1 MPLNQILFHCRT
13 VAIRRIGCKTARHSR
28 AVFPLSCSHCSVLP
42 QFFLSA
48 QHKSSRLLEWS
59 ETQTKILR
67 LHQASDFILDNCSSW
82 LTNLCC
88 LVSWQWSHELYSG
101 NDTNEASWQKEKGI
115 LAVQIFSSFLWNVGA
130 EVKSPFVL
138 CCSYDCNIE
147 RGLRLFAFHPSVLKE
162 LASLWMCVTD
172 KGARWLFLVWK
183 GLFVCPADLNS
194 LLVPPL

>member
-1 MPLNQILFHCRT
+1 MAVTIYRASLQPVAIIVGGAAGLRPSLHSNTSAIYATNVLIMPLNQILFHCRT

-101 NDTNEASWQKEKGI
+101 NDTNEASWQKEKGF
-115 LAVQIFSSFLWNVGA
+115 LAEQVFIPFMKFWGRSKISVYALLFLW
-130 EVKSPFVL
+130 
-138 CCSYDCNIE
+138 
-147 RGLRLFAFHPSVLKE
+147 
-162 LASLWMCVTD
+162 M
-172 KGARWLFLVWK
+172 
-183 GLFVCPADLNS
+183 
-194 LLVPPL
+194 

>member
-13 VAIRRIGCKTARHSR
+13 VAIRRIGCETARHSQ
-28 AVFPLSCSHCSVLP
+28 AVFPLSCLHSSVLP

-48 QHKSSRLLEWS
+48 QHKSSRLLEGS

-101 NDTNEASWQKEKGI
+101 NDTNEASWRIEKGF
-115 LAVQIFSSFLWNVGA
+115 LAEQVFI
-130 EVKSPFVL
+130 PFMKFWGRSKISVL
-138 CCSYDCNIE
+138 CCSYDCDIE
-147 RGLRLFAFHPSVLKE
+147 RGLRLFAFHPSVLKR

-194 LLVPPL
+194 LLVPPS